1 MVKRILLLA
10 SGAGSLASAILSAIE
25 VGTISAHCVGLI
37 SDQNSPVLEV
47 ARSFGIPYFYIP
59 MRSVRS
65 EWDLEMLECARNLSP
80 DLTVSVGFMRLL
92 APQFVA
98 TLTVINT
105 HPSLLP
111 LYPGAHAVRDALAA
125 KAPQTGTTVHRVD
138 SGLDTG
144 AVISQRT
151 VEIRGDDNEATLH
164 ERIKIVE
171 RALIVETLAEYG
183 KSGSL

>member
-1 MVKRILLLA
+1 VAKRILLLA
-10 SGAGSLASAILSAIE
+10 SGAGSLATAVLSAIE
-25 VGTISAHCVGLI
+25 AGTISAHCVGLI
-37 SDQNSPVLEV
+37 SDKDSPALEV
-47 ARSFGIPYFYIP
+47 ARSFGIPCFYIP

-65 EWDLEMLECARNLSP
+65 EWDQEMLECVRSLSP

-92 APQFVA
+92 APQFVSVF
-98 TLTVINT
+98 TVINT

-125 KAPQTGTTVHRVD
+125 KALHTGASVHKVD

-151 VEIRGDDNEATLH
+151 VEIRGGDDEATLH

-183 KSGSL
+183 KSGTL